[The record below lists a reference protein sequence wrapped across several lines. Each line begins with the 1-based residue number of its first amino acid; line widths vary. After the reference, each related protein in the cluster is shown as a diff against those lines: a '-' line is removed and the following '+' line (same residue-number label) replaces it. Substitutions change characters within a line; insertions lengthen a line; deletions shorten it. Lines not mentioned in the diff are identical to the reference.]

1 MCLAKENASG
11 RGKPLLI
18 IICESMS
25 SLASLNRVSFLHYG
39 KCSCNILMKVTAKY
53 INNIDFDRRE
63 KGRGRHTE
71 RMMKTTLSLL
81 DPYWNGE
88 HEDRT
93 WKTFILVLYK
103 WNFEIK
109 GMMIQET
116 QWIWSQKWLELETWS
131 LTDYSSAQVVTDKA
145 SGFPAGTSGKEAA
158 CQCRRLKRCRFDPW
172 VGKIPWK
179 HEWQPTPVFL
189 SGESHRQRSLV
200 GYSPWGLKELD
211 MTEAT

>member
-1 MCLAKENASG
+1 
-11 RGKPLLI
+11 
-18 IICESMS
+18 
-25 SLASLNRVSFLHYG
+25 
-39 KCSCNILMKVTAKY
+39 
-53 INNIDFDRRE
+53 
-63 KGRGRHTE
+63 
-71 RMMKTTLSLL
+71 MMKTTLSLL
-81 DPYWNGE
+81 DSYWNGE

-103 WNFEIK
+103 WDFEIK

-116 QWIWSQKWLELETWS
+116 QWIWSRKWLKLETWS
-131 LTDYSSAQVVTDKA
+131 LMDYSSTQDVTDKA
-145 SGFPAGTSGKEAA
+145 SGIPAGTSGKEAA
-158 CQCRRLKRCRFDPW
+158 HQCRRLKRCRFDPW

-189 SGESHRQRSLV
+189 SGESHGQRSLA